1 VEVVASGYQLPEAPR
16 VDADGAFWFTD
27 VLGGGVHRLD
37 PPATLLERHKGMGG
51 CIPHENGGLVLAGR
65 DLIHVQ
71 EADPTVVL
79 SVEGVSGFVDLTTD
93 AEGRVL
99 VGGLR
104 FFPFRGEEAVPGGV
118 WRVGPGG
125 AAELLF
131 EDVLW
136 PNGMGYSPDG
146 STLYVSDYSQA
157 AVLAWDGES
166 VAELARPP
174 RGSCDGL
181 AVDADGGVWVALGEG
196 AAIARFAPDGEI
208 DSLLEVPANFVSSL
222 CLHGPDL
229 WITAVGD
236 EGGVVLRT
244 DAPASG
250 LELVPARV

>member
-37 PPATLLERHKGMGG
+37 PPGTLLEGHK
-51 CIPHENGGLVLAGR
+51 
-65 DLIHVQ
+65 
-71 EADPTVVL
+71 
-79 SVEGVSGFVDLTTD
+79 GFVDLTTD

-104 FFPFRGEEAVPGGV
+104 FYPFRGETPVPGGV
-118 WRVGPGG
+118 WRVEPGG
-125 AAELLF
+125 TAELLF

-146 STLYVSDYSQA
+146 STLYVSDYSGG
-157 AVLAWDGES
+157 AVLAWDGEL
-166 VAELARPP
+166 VAELAGSP

-181 AVDADGGVWVALGEG
+181 AVDADGGIWVALGEG
-196 AAIARFAPDGEI
+196 GAIARSAPDGEI
-208 DSLLEVPANFVSSL
+208 DQLLEVPANFVSSL

-236 EGGVVLRT
+236 QGGIVLRAA
-244 DAPASG
+244 APAPA